1 MSQHRKLIALGLAL
15 AVAPLA
21 VQAQE
26 PAAAPIGLQVDGGSV
41 LVSSG
46 GEFVQAAPGQAV
58 QPGHRVMLSEGAS
71 ASLTYGNGCQKSMSE
86 PGVYTVTPDC
96 NPASTQRRYSTGTVV
111 AAAVAGVAVI
121 AAVAGGGGGS
131 DNPAPVS
138 R

>member
-1 MSQHRKLIALGLAL
+1 MAQHRKLIALGLAL
-15 AVAPLA
+15 ALAPLA

-58 QPGHRVMLSEGAS
+58 EPGHRVMLAEGAR
-71 ASLTYGNGCQKSMSE
+71 ASLDYGNGCRKAMSE
-86 PGVYTVTPDC
+86 PGVYTVTAVC
-96 NPASTQRRYSTGTVV
+96 NAASTQRGYSTGTVV
-111 AAAVAGVAVI
+111 AAAAAGVAVI
-121 AAVAGGGGGS
+121 AAVAGGGGS
-131 DNPAPVS
+131 DDPTPVS